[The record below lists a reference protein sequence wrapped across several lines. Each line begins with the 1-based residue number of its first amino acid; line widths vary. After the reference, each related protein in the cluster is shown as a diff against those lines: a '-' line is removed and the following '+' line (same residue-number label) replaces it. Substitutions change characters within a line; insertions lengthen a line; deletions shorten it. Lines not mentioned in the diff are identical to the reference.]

1 MKSEVDGNKGNGRNI
16 DTCIQRMKEAFASYE
31 TTSNA
36 INWGVLFEVYRL
48 RLQDNGKNCKQVP
61 HSGVRRRGR
70 VNQEYINRSVKK
82 MCYL

>member
-1 MKSEVDGNKGNGRNI
+1 MKSEVDGNKGDGRNI

-36 INWGVLFEVYRL
+36 INWGVLFEVYHL
-48 RLQDNGKNCKQVP
+48 ILQDNGKNSFKVP

-70 VNQEYINRSVKK
+70 VNQEFVNRNIN
-82 MCYL
+82 